1 MILHIKKLEV
11 ALLNGWREMKT
22 RLIIASASIL
32 LALFVPEAVFAEQQT
47 YKVIKGDSLYR
58 ISKSFNMT
66 PEALKE
72 LNGLKNDKIIIGQIL
87 KVSAEVPAAQVKTIE
102 TLTIQ
107 SHPENAA
114 NTDNQEQPQILQTQ
128 QIPEETQ
135 TYTVRQGD
143 TISGIA
149 RSFNLRI
156 KDITAANNLKNNNSI
171 KIGQIIKIPT
181 GNNVVIRTPQI
192 AKPTEETSAAAAAVQ
207 RVANLKD
214 LKSPASEGKLSVR
227 DRLVE
232 AGFNLLGVRYRYGG
246 TSEKTGLDC
255 SALVKNLFAKFGL
268 TLPRS
273 SREQYKQGEKVTKED
288 LQKGDL
294 VFFSSGGKTPTH
306 VGIYIGDNQFLHAAS
321 KAKKVIV
328 SDLSKTWYDLRYLGA
343 RRIMDLWWED
353 AQMSSTENPSFE
365 WADQLLYVWEDSQ
378 IPLNEAPQETLN
390 MSILRKEQ

>member
-1 MILHIKKLEV
+1 
-11 ALLNGWREMKT
+11 MKT
-22 RLIIASASIL
+22 RHIIASASIL
-32 LALFVPEAVFAEQQT
+32 AALFVSEAVFAEQQT
-47 YKVIKGDSLYR
+47 YEVIKGDSLYR

-87 KVSAEVPAAQVKTIE
+87 KVPAEVPAAQVKAVE
-102 TLTIQ
+102 TPTIQ
-107 SHPENAA
+107 SRPENAV
-114 NTDNQEQPQILQTQ
+114 NTNKQEQPQIRQTQ
-128 QIPEETQ
+128 QIQKEMQ

-149 RSFNLRI
+149 RSFNLGI
-156 KDITAANNLKNNNSI
+156 KAITAANDLTNNNSI
-171 KIGQIIKIPT
+171 KIGQVLKIPT
-181 GNNVVIRTPQI
+181 GNNVVTTMPQI
-192 AKPTEETSAAAAAVQ
+192 AKSKEETSAAAAAVQ

-214 LKSPASEGKLSVR
+214 LKSPASDGKLSVR

-306 VGIYIGDNQFLHAAS
+306 VGIYIGGNQFLHAAS

-328 SDLSKTWYDLRYLGA
+328 SDLGKTWYDLRYLGA

-353 AQMSSTENPSFE
+353 AHASSTEDSSFE
-365 WADQLLYVWEDSQ
+365 WADQLLYVWEDPQ
-378 IPLNEAPQETLN
+378 IPLSEAPQETLN
-390 MSILRKEQ
+390 MSILRKDQQ